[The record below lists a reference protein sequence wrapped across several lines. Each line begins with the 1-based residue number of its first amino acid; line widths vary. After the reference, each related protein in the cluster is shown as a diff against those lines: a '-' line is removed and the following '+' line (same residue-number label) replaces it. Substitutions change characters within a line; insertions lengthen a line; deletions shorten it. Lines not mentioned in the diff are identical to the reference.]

1 MPDRHNRQ
9 AAANGDPGTGL
20 LRWAL
25 VFLRPYRGRIPWMVG
40 LLLFDVALGALQ
52 PWPLKI
58 VIDYVLDPKHPPL
71 PGAAG
76 RWLVAASGGNL
87 VTLLIVF
94 VVAGVVLQLLGQFV
108 SAWNTQLQVD
118 TGHRMVYDLRARLL
132 EHLESLGLRHHLTTS
147 VGDAVYRVD
156 VDAWAIEN
164 LVMSAVFPL
173 ATSVTTLLVMF
184 VILLNLD
191 VAVACLSL
199 TIVPFL
205 YLCLRYYTTTL
216 VEREERTK
224 SLEVTLIERLHETFS
239 AIRLI
244 KSFAREQAELK
255 RYVDAGQRAMQARI
269 AVTWQQSMFS
279 VAVTA
284 VTILGTALILIVGGI
299 RVMQGRMT
307 VGSIMVVTGYLAA
320 VYGPLS
326 AIAHTMGQVQGAVAG
341 ARRVRTILAMTPED
355 ADPPGA
361 VDATAIRGTVAFEDV
376 SFSYGDK
383 HAVLQGISFEAKPG
397 QMIALVGLTGAGK
410 TTLASLIPRFF
421 EATSGRVLIDGR
433 DVREYRIRSL
443 REKIALVPQ
452 DALLLSGTIASNLRY
467 GRLDATD
474 EEVEAAARAAHAH
487 DFIARLSKQYDTDIA
502 EAGAGLSGGERQRL
516 SVARAILKNAPIL
529 ILDEPTSSLD
539 AISEEIVFAALRRL
553 RAGRT
558 TIVIAHRL
566 STIRDADCIL
576 VLDGGRIAARGRHD
590 ELLATNQLY
599 RRMCARLSV
608 GRSLDEPESVDE
620 LIQAATAP
628 GTSRS

>member
-1 MPDRHNRQ
+1 
-9 AAANGDPGTGL
+9 
-20 LRWAL
+20 
-25 VFLRPYRGRIPWMVG
+25 
-40 LLLFDVALGALQ
+40 
-52 PWPLKI
+52 
-58 VIDYVLDPKHPPL
+58 
-71 PGAAG
+71 
-76 RWLVAASGGNL
+76 
-87 VTLLIVF
+87 
-94 VVAGVVLQLLGQFV
+94 
-108 SAWNTQLQVD
+108 
-118 TGHRMVYDLRARLL
+118 
-132 EHLESLGLRHHLTTS
+132 
-147 VGDAVYRVD
+147 
-156 VDAWAIEN
+156 
-164 LVMSAVFPL
+164 
-173 ATSVTTLLVMF
+173 
-184 VILLNLD
+184 
-191 VAVACLSL
+191 
-199 TIVPFL
+199 
-205 YLCLRYYTTTL
+205 
-216 VEREERTK
+216 
-224 SLEVTLIERLHETFS
+224 
-239 AIRLI
+239 
-244 KSFAREQAELK
+244 
-255 RYVDAGQRAMQARI
+255 
-269 AVTWQQSMFS
+269 
-279 VAVTA
+279 
-284 VTILGTALILIVGGI
+284 
-299 RVMQGRMT
+299 MQGRMT

-487 DFIARLSKQYDTDIA
+487 DFIARLPKQYDTDIA